1 MKIVKL
7 VHNLGLTK
15 TLGGHEIP
23 GKMKTWISNSSQFEQ
38 VPLQD
43 LILHLANCASQ
54 HIETMHNRSCFY
66 PSNALTHPQV
76 NKQELQ
82 NFYLFGEL
90 CMIKLSNAGVVESEM
105 HCIYS
110 LFPFQNVLLPRF
122 VSPCFMLPAEIC
134 LELVTVYFYYNLNL
148 LVYVGFSW

>member
-23 GKMKTWISNSSQFEQ
+23 GKIKTWISNSSQFEQ

-43 LILHLANCASQ
+43 LILHLANCATQ
-54 HIETMHNRSCFY
+54 HNRSCFY
-66 PSNALTHPQV
+66 PSNALTQV

-90 CMIKLSNAGVVESEM
+90 CMIKLSNAGVVESKM